1 MMIRLK
7 YLLLVLCFAPF
18 LNGCLYMQN
27 QSRSYSS
34 IAAFLYPAKTQS
46 SADIEE
52 KPSVPNLNIPMKVGI
67 AFVPESCGTYKR
79 FNIDENLKTE
89 LMESI
94 AQEFKKR
101 EFINKI
107 EIIPSSYLQ
116 RKGSFSNLE
125 KVKKIFD
132 VDVVV
137 LLSYDQVQY
146 TDQSF
151 LSLVYY
157 YTVVGRYVFNGD
169 QNDTVT
175 LIDATVYDIKSKKL
189 LFRAPGNSQIKG
201 DAKRAYLNEELRKDS
216 HEGFKVATLSTI
228 SNLDK
233 ELENF
238 RRKIREKKAEVKIT
252 YSRGY
257 SGGGYNNIV
266 SVVTMLLLL
275 GFIVLRKRSG
285 LSAQL

>member
-1 MMIRLK
+1 MMISTK
-7 YLLLVLCFAPF
+7 NFIFILCLTPL

-46 SADIEE
+46 STDIAE
-52 KPSVPNLNIPMKVGI
+52 KPSVPKLNIPMKVGI

-107 EIIPSSYLQ
+107 EIIPSSYLRRQ
-116 RKGSFSNLE
+116 GSFSNLE
-125 KVKKIFD
+125 QVKKIFD

-151 LSLVYY
+151 MSLVYY

-169 QNDTVT
+169 ENDTVT
-175 LIDATVYDIKSKKL
+175 LIDATVYDIDSKKL
-189 LFRAPGNSQIKG
+189 LFRAPGSSQIKG
-201 DAKRAYLNEELRKDS
+201 EAKRAYLNEELRKDS

-233 ELENF
+233 ELEEF
-238 RRKIREKKAEVKIT
+238 RRKIREKKAAVTVT
-252 YSRGY
+252 YQRGY
-257 SGGGYNNIV
+257 SGGGYNDLI
-266 SVVTMLLLL
+266 SVITLLCLM
-275 GFIVLRKRSG
+275 GYIILRKRHKS
-285 LSAQL
+285 SAWI